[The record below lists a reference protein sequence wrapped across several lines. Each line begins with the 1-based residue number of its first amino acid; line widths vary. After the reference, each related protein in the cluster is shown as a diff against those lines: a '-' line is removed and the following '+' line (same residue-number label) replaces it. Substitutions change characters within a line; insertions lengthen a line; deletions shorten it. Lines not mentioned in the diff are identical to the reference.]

1 LNSEPEILNF
11 KPEINCMKK
20 ILNISIFVIISLV
33 IVACGAYSFT
43 GGNTGDAKTIQI
55 DFFPNQAPLVE
66 PALTQRFTNDLQDL
80 FTRQTNLTLTNSNG
94 DLFFSGEITDF
105 RVTPMSGTSNQTA
118 AQNRLTVSVNVRF
131 VNKLVEKDN
140 FEKTFSFYAD
150 YDANAQ
156 LTGSILQNALDEIV
170 ERITQDIFNASVA
183 KW

>member
-1 LNSEPEILNF
+1 
-11 KPEINCMKK
+11 MKK
-20 ILNISIFVIISLV
+20 LLYISIFAITSLLM
-33 IVACGAYSFT
+33 IACGAYSFT

-80 FTRQTNLTLTNSNG
+80 FTRQTNLTLTNANG
-94 DLFFSGEITDF
+94 DLHFSGEITDF
-105 RVTPMSGTSNQTA
+105 RVTPMSGTSDQTA

-140 FEKTFSFYAD
+140 FEKTFSFYSD

-156 LTGSILQNALDEIV
+156 LTGAVLENALDEII